1 MQVNQSQDLPVNN
14 SLTHD
19 DLGVERPN
27 TPTATTTRTP
37 LNILNV
43 AVGGDEQLA
52 AQLGQ
57 QFALTLLREGGEGT
71 KNATLALA
79 QALETSTNLT
89 SSQAEFFATQVSEA
103 FTKGDPLKL
112 SFDKGVDTAQ
122 GTYLKSSDYRDWVN
136 DKGVYVVPD
145 ECIMLNPQHYVMVL
159 KAWWDESE
167 LEMSPP
173 DPSLFEAGRELEYEE
188 LRYIED
194 SKPSVFA
201 TLPRFACE
209 TYLNPDGSCD
219 LEASKWSFRSCTCP
233 TESNM
238 SSIDVELE
246 ILTDSRKFIPEIPTL
261 QRCYDKVLSNFEK
274 IIEMRDR
281 YREEFNGEI
290 SAENEF
296 FIPYKYD
303 SWQELTDGLDIKEE
317 IREELRKV
325 KNSHEYPYNTKDIQE
340 RFGNWDE
347 SDTHELRREY
357 VRWLEYNL
365 EDNPSLDILW
375 RELRRSAI
383 DFMRVY
389 KSYEDM
395 GAIEKLN
402 KS

>member
-1 MQVNQSQDLPVNN
+1 MQANQSQDLPVNN

-27 TPTATTTRTP
+27 TPTTTTRTP
-37 LNILNV
+37 LNILSV

-89 SSQAEFFATQVSEA
+89 PSQAEFFATLVSEA
-103 FTKGDPLKL
+103 FTKGDPLKP
-112 SFDKGVDTAQ
+112 SFDKGVDTTQ

-136 DKGVYVVPD
+136 DKGVYVVPE

-159 KAWWDESE
+159 KAWWDASE

-201 TLPRFACE
+201 TLPHF
-209 TYLNPDGSCD
+209 THSNHLNPDGSCD
-219 LEASKWSFRSCTCP
+219 LEKSKQSFSYWTDP
-233 TESNM
+233 TESYKTSM
-238 SSIDVELE
+238 DVQLE

-261 QRCYDKVLSNFEK
+261 QNCYDKVLNCFEK
-274 IIEMRDR
+274 IVEMRGR
-281 YREEFNGEI
+281 YKEEFPNDMDFQPPFPYGYGE
-290 SAENEF
+290 
-296 FIPYKYD
+296 
-303 SWQELTDGLDIKEE
+303 WQQLTDGLNIKEE
-317 IREELRKV
+317 IREELKKV
-325 KNSHEYPYNTKDIQE
+325 KNSQEYPYDTNELKEGWRGEGWTA
-340 RFGNWDE
+340 F
-347 SDTHELRREY
+347 DTHELRKEY
-357 VRWLEYNL
+357 VRYLEYNL
-365 EDNPSLDILW
+365 NENPSLDSLW
-375 RELRRSAI
+375 RDLRNSAI
-383 DFMRVY
+383 DFMSVY